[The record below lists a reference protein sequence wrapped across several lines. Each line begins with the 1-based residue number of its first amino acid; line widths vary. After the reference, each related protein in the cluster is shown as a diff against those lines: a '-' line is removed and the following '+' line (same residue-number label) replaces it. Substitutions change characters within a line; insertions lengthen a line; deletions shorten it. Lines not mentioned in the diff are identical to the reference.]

1 MCHWRIMQSPWSK
14 KSLNM
19 EHSECYSTRML
30 HGVETFFG
38 DMGIFCKDDI
48 ACPSRVLFLLYRSP
62 SIQLANSDT
71 SKFCHKVS
79 TVCPL
84 KQTLCSI
91 GESSSHISLCH
102 NIPISSC
109 YLKQHIS
116 FLFRSLPFPLFGF
129 TKILLSQR
137 QTID

>member
-1 MCHWRIMQSPWSK
+1 MSLADYIESLVK

-19 EHSECYSTRML
+19 EHSECYYTRML
-30 HGVETFFG
+30 HRVETFLG

-48 ACPSRVLFLLYRSP
+48 ACPSESCFYCTDLC
-62 SIQLANSDT
+62 LANSDT

-91 GESSSHISLCH
+91 GESSSHISLYH

-109 YLKQHIS
+109 YLKHHIG
-116 FLFRSLPFPLFGF
+116 FPFKSLLFPLFGF

-137 QTID
+137 QQ